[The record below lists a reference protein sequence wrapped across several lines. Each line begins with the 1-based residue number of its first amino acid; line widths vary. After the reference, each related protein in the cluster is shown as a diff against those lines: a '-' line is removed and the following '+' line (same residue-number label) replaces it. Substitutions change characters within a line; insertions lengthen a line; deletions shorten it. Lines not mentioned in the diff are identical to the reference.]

1 MRVISVSKLWISY
14 TRWLCHS
21 QPMKRPQRI
30 ELEFAILLFVVGGGM
45 VYSLFMGAFA
55 LFN

>member
-1 MRVISVSKLWISY
+1 MGADKNYISY
-14 TRWLCHS
+14 TACACHS
-21 QPMKRPQRI
+21 YAMKRPQRI
-30 ELEFAILLFVVGGGM
+30 ELEFSILLFVVGGGM